1 MYSNLMTTPNEGR
14 SDIYDREAHAKSG
27 QHLIESETYK
37 FWAKASTLNSLLIE
51 TQAPQQIDL
60 LSLDVEGG
68 EMEVFNGIDHDHFR
82 FSVKCIESRSFG
94 KLEEFLNMKR
104 YKFEKKLTK
113 HDYLFLDE
121 SKSRGIRT
129 K

>member
-104 YKFEKKLTK
+104 YEFEKKLAK
-113 HDYLFLDE
+113 HDYFFLDE
-121 SKSRGIRT
+121 AKSREIRT